1 MASIFNPMIITCQIL
16 QIKVVWKAKEM
27 KIDLSKAKRK
37 GEEEGRKEGKEGRK
51 YFSAKWLEQ

>member
-1 MASIFNPMIITCQIL
+1 
-16 QIKVVWKAKEM
+16 VVWKAKEM